1 MNTILSSSI
10 GLLFVLCSGKAMGQ
24 TAKLTADGKLNDA
37 IWNTGILH
45 RPLPLDTTGSLEN
58 LGWKKKVLLR
68 HQPKG
73 ITDFVNWRQEGVGK
87 ISLTRK
93 PGEPSSGQ
101 VKLQVPTVRK
111 DWAPGAP
118 TDGDYANYG
127 GASAVF
133 EVGGE
138 NWEKYNRIIF
148 RIYPDCEGGRNLHL
162 NLHYYN
168 DGKQK
173 IPDEYFRE
181 GTHEINLVN
190 RTWNTCFLEIG
201 DLPRD
206 RITRI
211 AFGVPGFGKD
221 RVTGDSLNFYI
232 DGIELQQVE
241 NPERM
246 LGWEPAAGRIIY
258 SSTGY
263 DRLGEKTALLKRSE
277 QGNASFQI
285 VRVSDNQVVYA
296 GKKKKV
302 HTSIGEFDVLDF
314 SDLTTA
320 GQYKIRVT
328 DLESLPFTVGDNI
341 WQNSVWR
348 VLNFIFCE
356 RCGHP
361 VSEKHGSCH
370 ADIGASFEGLRLA
383 YNGGWHDAGDLS
395 QQSLQTGDVVFS
407 LLEMANKVKNDN
419 QALYL
424 RLMEEAE
431 WGIDFILKTRL
442 GKGYRASSAGIV
454 IWTDGLI
461 GNKDD
466 MKARVHDSPF
476 DNFLF
481 AAYEAYA
488 AMSITQDPALSE
500 KLKKTAMEDF
510 DFAVAKWREK
520 GYDHFPI
527 FWEHSYATSE
537 SQFMATASWA
547 ASQLYKLTGQDRYA
561 QHAADFMDEV
571 LLAQRKEP
579 LGDADGLKGFFY
591 RDKTQKVV
599 VHANHQS
606 REQVYAQAL
615 VTLAEGQPHHPNQ
628 SRWQQALHAYGDY
641 LLQMMKYTAPYGM
654 VPAGVYRIDEDQDSL
669 SFQRQHL
676 FAGKKAKEDYVDQL
690 KQGVKLDEAYYLKRF
705 PVWFSFRGNAAIHL
719 SQGKAAALLGKYLKN
734 DKLLQIGREQ
744 LYWTVGKNPFGQS
757 LIYGEGANF
766 AQQYCPLPGEMVGE
780 MPVGIQTRY
789 NEDVPY
795 WPQANNATYK
805 EVWMT
810 TAGKWLSLTA
820 EYQPEE
826 LNR

>member
-1 MNTILSSSI
+1 MNKLQ
-10 GLLFVLCSGKAMGQ
+10 LLFFGMVSCAMVTRAVAQ
-24 TAKLTADGKLNDA
+24 TPKLTSDLKLNEA
-37 IWNTGILH
+37 IWQSGILH
-45 RPLPLDTTGSLEN
+45 RPLPLDTTLSLEN
-58 LGWKKKVLLR
+58 LGMKKKVLR
-68 HQPKG
+68 EYKPKG
-73 ITDFVNWRQEGVGK
+73 ITEFAHWRQQGVGK
-87 ISLTRK
+87 IFFAK
-93 PGEPSSGQ
+93 KEGQ
-101 VKLQVPTVRK
+101 LGAGTIKLQVPTVRK
-111 DWAPGAP
+111 EWAPGAP
-118 TDGDYANYG
+118 ADGDYANYG

-133 EVGGE
+133 DLAGE
-138 NWEKYNRIIF
+138 NWEKYNRIVF
-148 RIYPDCEGGRNLHL
+148 RIYPDCEGGRNIHL

-206 RITRI
+206 RITGI

-221 RVTGDSLNFYI
+221 RVSGDSLNFYI
-232 DGIELQQVE
+232 DGIELQEVE
-241 NPERM
+241 KPERM
-246 LGWEPAAGRIIY
+246 LGWEPVEGRIIY

-263 DRLGEKTALLKRSE
+263 DLQGQKTAILKHNKAGDDLFKLLRAE
-277 QGNASFQI
+277 DRA
-285 VRVSDNQVVYA
+285 VVYT
-296 GKKKKV
+296 GKKKSV
-302 HTSIGEFDVLDF
+302 TTSIGEFDVLDF
-314 SDLTTA
+314 SDFTKF
-320 GQYKIRVT
+320 GQYIIAT
-328 DLESLPFTVGDNI
+328 EGQETQPFAIGENI
-341 WQNSVWR
+341 WQNSIWR

-370 ADIGASFEGLRLA
+370 ADIGATFEGLRLA

-407 LLEMANKVKNDN
+407 LLEMANKVKKSNT
-419 QALYL
+419 ALYQ
-424 RLMEEAE
+424 RLMEEAA

-442 GKGYRASSAGIV
+442 GKGYRVSSAGIV

-488 AMSITQDPALSE
+488 AISMVQDPALSE
-500 KLKKTAMEDF
+500 KLKNTAMEDF
-510 DFAVAKWREK
+510 DFALAKWKET
-520 GYDHFPI
+520 GYDHFPV
-527 FWEHSYATSE
+527 FWEHSYGTSE

-547 ASQLYKLTGQDRYA
+547 ASQLYKLTGNTTYA
-561 QHAADFMDEV
+561 QHAVNFMDEV

-579 LGDADGLKGFFY
+579 LGDKDGLKGFFY
-591 RDKTQKVV
+591 RDRTQKVV

-606 REQVYAQAL
+606 REQIYAQAL
-615 VTLAEGQPHHPNQ
+615 VALAEGQAQHVKH
-628 SRWQQALHAYGDY
+628 RLWQQALLDYGSY
-641 LLQMMKYTAPYGM
+641 LTKIMKYTAPYGM
-654 VPAGVYRIDEDQDSL
+654 APAGVYHIEEAQDSV

-676 FAGKKAKEDYVDQL
+676 FAGAKAEDDYVAQL
-690 KQGVKLDEAYYLKRF
+690 KQGIQLDKSYYLKRF

-719 SQGKAAALLGKYLKN
+719 SQGKAAAILGKYLKN
-734 DKLLQIGREQ
+734 ETLLQIAREQ

-810 TAGKWLSLTA
+810 TAGKWLSLTS
-820 EYQPEE
+820 EF
-826 LNR
+826 

>member
-1 MNTILSSSI
+1 MNLFKILSTSAACLFLWQI
-10 GLLFVLCSGKAMGQ
+10 GMAQ
-24 TAKLTADGKLNDA
+24 TPKLTKDPKLNA
-37 IWNTGILH
+37 EIWQTGIIH
-45 RPLPLDTTGSLEN
+45 RPLPLDTTLSLEN
-58 LGWKKKVLLR
+58 LGWKKKVLQR
-68 HQPKG
+68 YQPKG
-73 ITDFVNWRQEGVGK
+73 ITNFENWRQQGVGK
-87 ISLTRK
+87 IFWDKQQPLSK
-93 PGEPSSGQ
+93 NGNI
-101 VKLQVPTVRK
+101 KLQVPASRSE
-111 DWAPGAP
+111 WAPGAP
-118 TDGDYANYG
+118 ADGDYANYG

-138 NWEKYNRIIF
+138 NWEKYNRIVF
-148 RIYPDCEGGRNLHL
+148 RIFPDCEGGRNIHL
-162 NLHYYN
+162 NLYYYN

-190 RTWNTCFLEIG
+190 REWNTCYLEIG

-206 RITRI
+206 KISRI

-221 RVTGDSLNFYI
+221 RTTGDSLNFYI
-232 DGIELQQVE
+232 EGIELQE
-241 NPERM
+241 IEEPERM
-246 LGWEPAAGRIIY
+246 LGWQPVPNRIIY
-258 SSTGY
+258 SSSGY
-263 DRLGEKTALLKRSE
+263 DQQGLKTALLS
-277 QGNASFQI
+277 
-285 VRVSDNQVVYA
+285 SDSKQEKNFRLLRANDGSMAYEGKVKQV
-296 GKKKKV
+296 K
-302 HTSIGEFDVLDF
+302 TSIGNYQVLDF
-314 SDLTTA
+314 STFTTP
-320 GQYKIRVT
+320 GQYRLRVGASAT
-328 DLESLPFTVGDNI
+328 EPFTIGNNI
-341 WQNSVWR
+341 WENSVWR

-370 ADIGASFEGLRLA
+370 ADIGATHEGLRLP

-395 QQSLQTGDVVFS
+395 QQSLQTGDVVFA
-407 LLEMANKVKNDN
+407 LLEMANKVKDENP
-419 QALYL
+419 ALYL
-424 RLMEEAE
+424 RLLEEAE
-431 WGIDFILKTRL
+431 WGLDFVLKTRL
-442 GKGYRASSAGIV
+442 GKGFRASSVGIV

-461 GNKDD
+461 GNMDD

-488 AMSITQDPALSE
+488 AMSVGKDPALAE
-500 KLKKTAMEDF
+500 KLRKVAIEDF
-510 DFAVAKWREK
+510 DFALAKWK
-520 GYDHFPI
+520 VSGYDHFPI
-527 FWEHSYATSE
+527 FWEHSYNTSE

-547 ASQLYKLTGQDRYA
+547 ASLLYKLTKDPKYA
-561 QHAADFMDEV
+561 QYAVDFMEEV
-571 LLAQRKEP
+571 LLAQRTTP
-579 LGDADGLKGFFY
+579 LNDVDGLKGFFY
-591 RDKTQKVV
+591 RDKTQQVV

-615 VTLAEGQPHHPNQ
+615 VALSEGQPNH
-628 SRWQQALHAYGDY
+628 SRQKAWLQALEDYGSY
-641 LLQMMKYTAPYGM
+641 LTSIMKYTAPYGM
-654 VPAGVYRIDEDQDSL
+654 APAGVYHINEANDSL
-669 SFQRQHL
+669 SFNRQHL
-676 FAGKKAKEDYVDQL
+676 FAGTKAKDDYVDQL
-690 KQGVKLDEAYYLKRF
+690 KQGVQLDNEYYLKRF

-719 SQGKAAALLGKYLKN
+719 SHGKAATIVGKFLKN
-734 DKLLQIGREQ
+734 ADLLQIGREQ

-820 EYQPEE
+820 EF
-826 LNR
+826 

>member
-1 MNTILSSSI
+1 MYKIILSSIS
-10 GLLFVLCSGKAMGQ
+10 LLFLLFLNKAMGQ
-24 TAKLTADGKLNDA
+24 RQNLTTDEKLNDA

-45 RPLPLDTTGSLEN
+45 RPLPLDTTFSLEN
-58 LGWKKKVLLR
+58 LGWKKKVLQR
-68 HQPKG
+68 YQPLG
-73 ITDFVNWRQEGVGK
+73 IADFTKWRQDGVGK
-87 ISLTRK
+87 IYLENK
-93 PGEPSSGQ
+93 EGGLGAGQ
-101 VKLQVPTVRK
+101 IKLQVPVVRNT
-111 DWAPGAP
+111 WAPGAP
-118 TDGDYANYG
+118 EDGDYANYG

-133 EVGGE
+133 EVGGA
-138 NWEKYNRIIF
+138 NWEKYNRIVF
-148 RIYPDCEGGRNLHL
+148 RIYPDCEGGRNIHL

-190 RTWNTCFLEIG
+190 KTWNTCFLEIG

-221 RVTGDSLNFYI
+221 RASGDSLNFYI
-232 DGIELQQVE
+232 DGIELQTIE
-241 NPERM
+241 NPETM
-246 LGWEPAAGRIIY
+246 LGWEPVAGRIIY

-263 DRLGEKTALLKRSE
+263 DSFGDKTAILKQRE
-277 QGNASFQI
+277 KREATFQI
-285 VRVSDNQVVYA
+285 LRAEDERVVFE
-296 GKKKKV
+296 GEIKKV
-302 HTSIGEFDVLDF
+302 NTTIGEFDVLDF
-314 SDLTTA
+314 SALKSP
-320 GQYKIRVT
+320 GQYKIRVAGNQ
-328 DLESLPFTVGDNI
+328 SQPFQIGSNI
-341 WQNSVWR
+341 WQNSAWR

-370 ADIGASFEGLRLA
+370 ADVGASFEGLRLA

-407 LLEMANKVKNDN
+407 LLEMANRVKNDN

-424 RLMEEAE
+424 RLLEEAE

-442 GKGYRASSAGIV
+442 GKGFRASSAGLV

-461 GNKDD
+461 GNMDD

-488 AMSITQDPALSE
+488 AMSLTKDPALSE
-500 KLKKTAMEDF
+500 KLKKTAIEDF
-510 DFAVAKWREK
+510 DFALMKWREK

-527 FWEHSYATSE
+527 FWEHSYSTSE

-547 ASQLYKLTGQDRYA
+547 ASQLYKLTGQDKYA
-561 QHAADFMDEV
+561 GYAVDFMEDV

-579 LGDADGLKGFFY
+579 LGDANGLKGFFY
-591 RDKTQKVV
+591 RDKSQKVV

-606 REQVYAQAL
+606 REQIYAQAL
-615 VTLAEGQPHHPNQ
+615 IALAQGQPQHPNK
-628 SRWQQALHAYGDY
+628 SRWQQALQDYGDY
-641 LLQMMKYTAPYGM
+641 LQQIMQYTAPYGM
-654 VPAGVYRIDEDQDSL
+654 VPAGVYHIDEAQDSL

-676 FAGKKAKEDYVDQL
+676 FAGAKAKDDYLEQL
-690 KQGVKLDEAYYLKRF
+690 KKGVKLDQAYYLKRF
-705 PVWFSFRGNAAIHL
+705 PVWFSFRGNAAVHL
-719 SQGKAAALLGKYLKN
+719 SQGKAAAILGKYLKN
-734 DKLLQIGREQ
+734 EKLVQIGREQ
-744 LYWTVGKNPFGQS
+744 LYWIVGKNPFGQS
-757 LIYGEGANF
+757 LIYGEGNNF

-780 MPVGIQTRY
+780 MPVGIQTRG
-789 NEDVPY
+789 NEDIPY

-810 TAGKWLSLTA
+810 TAGKWLSLIS
-820 EYQPEE
+820 EY
-826 LNR
+826 

>member
-1 MNTILSSSI
+1 MNRFKILSTGIASLFLLQL
-10 GLLFVLCSGKAMGQ
+10 GLAQ
-24 TAKLTADGKLNDA
+24 TPKLTKDPKLNEE
-37 IWNTGILH
+37 IWQTGILH
-45 RPLPLDTTGSLEN
+45 RPLPLDTVLSLEN
-58 LGWKKKVLLR
+58 LGWKKKVLQR
-68 HQPKG
+68 YQPKG
-73 ITDFVNWRQEGVGK
+73 ITDFKNWRQQGVGK
-87 ISLTRK
+87 IFLEK
-93 PGEPSSGQ
+93 QHAQSSQGSI
-101 VKLQVPTVRK
+101 KLQVPTVRK
-111 DWAPGAP
+111 EWAPGAP
-118 TDGDYANYG
+118 ADGDYANYG

-138 NWEKYNRIIF
+138 NWEKYNRIVF
-148 RIYPDCEGGRNLHL
+148 RIYPDCEGGRNIHL

-173 IPDEYFRE
+173 IPDEYYRE

-190 RTWNTCFLEIG
+190 REWNTCYLEIG

-206 RITRI
+206 KITRI

-221 RVTGDSLNFYI
+221 RTTGDSLNFFI
-232 DGIELQQVE
+232 EGVELQQIE
-241 NPERM
+241 QPERM
-246 LGWEPAAGRIIY
+246 LGWQPVPNRIIY
-258 SSTGY
+258 SSSGY
-263 DRLGEKTALLKRSE
+263 DQQGLKTALLSDDSE
-277 QGNASFQI
+277 KAKVFKLLRASDGT
-285 VRVSDNQVVYA
+285 VAYE
-296 GKKKKV
+296 GKVTTTK
-302 HTSIGEFDVLDF
+302 TSIGSYQVLDF
-314 SDLTTA
+314 STFSTA
-320 GQYKIRVT
+320 GQYLLSVGNSRT
-328 DLESLPFTVGDNI
+328 EPFSIGANI
-341 WQNSVWR
+341 WENSVWR

-370 ADIGASFEGLRLA
+370 ADIGATHEGLRLA

-395 QQSLQTGDVVFS
+395 QQSLQTGDVVFA
-407 LLEMANKVKNDN
+407 LLEMANKVKDENP
-419 QALYL
+419 ALYL
-424 RLMEEAE
+424 RLLEEAE
-431 WGIDFILKTRL
+431 WGLDFVLKTRL
-442 GKGYRASSAGIV
+442 GKGYRASSVGIV

-461 GNKDD
+461 GNMDD

-481 AAYEAYA
+481 SGYEAYG
-488 AMSITQDPALSE
+488 AMSVGKDPALAE
-500 KLKKTAMEDF
+500 KLRKVAIEDF
-510 DFAVAKWREK
+510 DFALAKWKEK

-527 FWEHSYATSE
+527 FWEHSYNTSE

-547 ASQLYKLTGQDRYA
+547 ASLLYKLTKDPKYA
-561 QHAADFMDEV
+561 QHAVDFMEEV
-571 LLAQRKEP
+571 LLAQRKTP
-579 LGDADGLKGFFY
+579 LADADGLRGFFY
-591 RDKTQKVV
+591 RDKQQKVV

-615 VTLAEGQPHHPNQ
+615 VALAEGQPNHARQHAWRESLQ
-628 SRWQQALHAYGDY
+628 SYGDY
-641 LLQMMKYTAPYGM
+641 LTKIMKYTAPYGM
-654 VPAGVYRIDEDQDSL
+654 APAGVYHIDEAKDSL
-669 SFQRQHL
+669 SFNRQHL
-676 FAGKKAKEDYVDQL
+676 FAGAKAKDDYADQL
-690 KQGVKLDEAYYLKRF
+690 KQGVQLDNEYYLKRF

-719 SQGKAAALLGKYLKN
+719 SHGKAATIVGKYLKN
-734 DKLLQIGREQ
+734 DELLQIGREQ

-820 EYQPEE
+820 EF
-826 LNR
+826 